1 MPKFPVPTPIGP
13 AFSNFT
19 APLRLAKTKPL
30 DRNRLLQL
38 LQVGMDLQRSGKF
51 LEAER
56 YYQTVLAQAP
66 DMPEANNLMGTI
78 AIEAEDFAVAVE
90 FFEKAV
96 KGLPKDPLIRH
107 NIASALI
114 SLHDY
119 HHAVPH
125 LRRALDLKPSQIETI
140 ALVATCY
147 NRMGR
152 GKEAL
157 QFAVKSLGMDDV
169 NPNGRVAYVDAL
181 INLGRMDEA
190 EPFIKA
196 TIAKRIAVPH
206 SYQSLSSTRKFSATS
221 PELMAV
227 KTEIENPEY
236 SEEER
241 ALLYYAA
248 AKMSNDAKINDDA
261 MGFFQKAKAVSAAHY
276 DINRYEKRVDE
287 FCELFNQ
294 LFLSTRKNFG
304 EASKKPVFIV
314 GMPRSGTT
322 LTEQIISSH
331 PLVMGAGELSEI
343 STIARGFGDNHKSG
357 ARFSDKLLKLTTDES
372 RLSAQRYLKH
382 LAHYSHEAQRITDKM
397 PHNFEY
403 VGLIALLFPNAT
415 IIHCKRDAIDNC
427 LSCYMNA
434 FSDAH
439 AYNADLEKLGRYYRA
454 YNRLMAHWN
463 KVLPGRI
470 FDNQYETLVEN
481 QEEQSR
487 KLIAHCGLE
496 WDDACLNYTKN
507 ERTVTTISRWQVRQP
522 IYKSSM
528 KRWKPYEKH
537 LGPLITALGDLAD
550 LS

>member
-1 MPKFPVPTPIGP
+1 MPKLPIQSSIAP
-13 AFSNFT
+13 AFAGFS
-19 APLRLAKTKPL
+19 APLQVARTKAL
-30 DRNRLLQL
+30 DRNQLLQL
-38 LQVGMDLQRSGKF
+38 LQVGMDLQRHGKF

-96 KGLPKDPLIRH
+96 KRQPKDPLIRH

-119 HHAVPH
+119 YDAIPH
-125 LRRALDLKPSQIETI
+125 LRRALDLKPSQVETV

-147 NRMGR
+147 NLMGR

-157 QFAVKSLGMDDV
+157 HFAAKSLGMDDL
-169 NPNGRVAYVDAL
+169 NQNGRVAYAAAL

-206 SYQSLSSTRKFSATS
+206 SYQSLSSTRKFSAAS

-261 MGFFQKAKAVSAAHY
+261 MVFFQKAKAVSAAHY
-276 DINRYEKRVDE
+276 DINRYERRVDE

-304 EASKKPVFIV
+304 EASKKPIFIV

-372 RLSAQRYLKH
+372 RLAAQRYLKH
-382 LAHYSHEAQRITDKM
+382 IAHYSHDAQRITDKM

-434 FSDAH
+434 FSVAH

-454 YNRLMAHWN
+454 YNRLMSHWH

-496 WDDACLNYTKN
+496 WDDACLNYTEN
-507 ERTVTTISRWQVRQP
+507 ERAVTTISRWQVRQP

-537 LGPLITALGDLAD
+537 LGPLISALGDLAD
-550 LS
+550 IS